1 MSVALEHRRKEGSA
15 IGSGLVQKEQGKD
28 VSIWSK
34 EYNIINGM
42 TAPPPPIPARS
53 RFRTVP
59 SDTKALADYSESVP
73 TQFEIPSPVSGTST
87 DMKIITHRQSS
98 LSLFKLPVDP
108 PPPPP
113 ITPISPTFSSSIKE
127 SPSNDSTFGFSKRK
141 SSNAV
146 ERDPLKI
153 RDGLQARESTSG
165 VYTPP
170 TFPGAQGPRPSH
182 FPTHVYTPTNFSL
195 YPQGDSPASPSGSS
209 SSSQSDSTAPPKTP
223 LSPTGRL
230 SKAVSSNMRR
240 LSSGI
245 VSLKDRTYYGTT
257 GSTMHQRSVTTP
269 MLECGEYNY
278 QGGISNAYNSHETNL
293 GGTGTGRS
301 RESSSSW
308 ASWAD
313 MIGNSKPRL
322 SSTLYHTDTS
332 YFPPVSSPISQN
344 AGLGMGMDSNDT
356 GHKIETVVIESSSD
370 PVNFVDG
377 PGPRELGP
385 GSGSLAGKGKRK
397 PVPRL
402 GGGEERQ
409 VHAM

>member
-1 MSVALEHRRKEGSA
+1 MSVALEHRRKDGNA
-15 IGSGLVQKEQGKD
+15 IGSGLVHREQGKD

-34 EYNIINGM
+34 EYNIINEM

-53 RFRTVP
+53 RLRTVS
-59 SDTKALADYSESVP
+59 SDAKPLEDHSESVA
-73 TQFEIPSPVSGTST
+73 TQFEVPSPVSGTST

-108 PPPPP
+108 LPPPPM
-113 ITPISPTFSSSIKE
+113 TPASPTFSSSIKE
-127 SPSNDSTFGFSKRK
+127 SPSNDSTFGFGKRK
-141 SSNAV
+141 SSKAV
-146 ERDPLKI
+146 ERDPLKV
-153 RDGLQARESTSG
+153 RDGLQAKESTSG
-165 VYTPP
+165 VYTPL

-245 VSLKDRTYYGTT
+245 VSLKDRTYYANSSG
-257 GSTMHQRSVTTP
+257 TMHQRSVTTP
-269 MLECGEYNY
+269 MLESGEYNY
-278 QGGISNAYNSHETNL
+278 QGSLSNACNSYETNL
-293 GGTGTGRS
+293 GGTGTGHS

-308 ASWAD
+308 ASWGD
-313 MIGNSKPRL
+313 MIGNSKPRIP
-322 SSTLYHTDTS
+322 STLYHTDTS

-344 AGLGMGMDSNDT
+344 VGLGMGIEEGEGTRKT
-356 GHKIETVVIESSSD
+356 GAIDSSSD
-370 PVNFVDG
+370 PVNFADG
-377 PGPRELGP
+377 PGPRDLGP

-402 GGGEERQ
+402 GGGEEPQ